1 MQTHRIVVVTLLLVL
16 PFKAVFSAGKPE
28 AVTIG
33 YLNLVNA
40 QLIAK
45 GLGLHEKAMG
55 VPVKWVK
62 FDSGGAVNTAVAGG
76 GIDFGGVGNPPAS
89 IGVTRGLPYEGI
101 FVLNMLGDVE
111 SMAVRADK
119 NIKSV
124 KDLAGKTLA
133 APFGSTTHY
142 LTLMALKEAGVD
154 PSRVKMLDMS
164 PSDALAA
171 WLRGD
176 IDAAYIWEPNLNKMV
191 QNGGMLLVGSHGMAK
206 KGYPTWDIAVVMKP
220 FAAKYPDYVLKFV
233 KSECAAI
240 DYWLAKPK
248 ESAAIIARELS
259 LPVEDAERMMRG
271 TEMVPC
277 KRQITGEYL
286 GTSAKKGKFVDTLVA
301 TATFLKEQNRLPA
314 VKERAAYQAFI
325 NPSYVEKAV
334 K

>member
-1 MQTHRIVVVTLLLVL
+1 MQMHRIAVIILLLVL

-76 GIDFGGVGNPPAS
+76 GVDFGGVGNPPAS

-176 IDAAYIWEPNLNKMV
+176 IDAAYVWEPNLNKMV
-191 QNGGMLLVGSHGMAK
+191 RNGGTLLVGSGGMAK
-206 KGYPTWDIAVVMKP
+206 KGYPTWDVAVVMKS
-220 FAAKYPDYVLKFV
+220 FATKYPDYVVKFV

-248 ESAAIIARELS
+248 EAAAIIARELS
-259 LPVEDAERMMRG
+259 LPIEDAERMMRG
-271 TEMVPC
+271 TKMVPC
-277 KRQITGEYL
+277 QQQITGEYL
-286 GTSAKKGKFVDTLVA
+286 GTSQKKGKVVDTLVA
-301 TATFLKEQNRLPA
+301 TAVFLKEQNRLPV
-314 VKERAAYQAFI
+314 VKERAAYEAFV

-334 K
+334 R